1 MHGRVVLALVA
12 CAAGSFEHLH
22 ILPDND
28 ALTELWFIGDL
39 HGDVGC
45 ARQWVAR
52 SGLVAFDAAG
62 PRWTGRAG
70 SALVFL
76 GDYVDKGVHSSDVLA
91 LVRSLVEAFPDR
103 VAAIMGNHDLFL
115 YLDATLDG
123 SDPRRPMRMSVQ
135 AYPYSFFHPEEYAA
149 SPFTT
154 KRDDDG
160 EVLDALLESLLFVYE
175 TRATRKVLV
184 PTPSAPAPAG
194 RGRVSLFDVAPR
206 FRDDGALAAKVAGR
220 LDEWRVDYAAGLR
233 DSGLVDFLRARPV
246 VAIVGD
252 ALVVHGGLPPE
263 YATDA
268 LPALVAELRATPWA
282 NLSTAA
288 MRLAAEAT
296 QDRSFHREG
305 GCAAAAA
312 VLAATGAARIVVG
325 HTPGDD
331 VRELC
336 GGAVLAA
343 DSSLSRPFRANGNYY
358 CAVANHKPGG
368 SCDTPEARCEGSV
381 ATLTRASADDPWP
394 RHALRVAID
403 GGRTRAADDDDAPA
417 DGPGRARG
425 LATAAAVGGL
435 ASWWLGAGREK
446 PRHRASDDPSDDGP
460 VAEEPAAPDAPP
472 EDGDATT

>member
-91 LVRSLVEAFPDR
+91 RQRRRRGLPDR
-103 VAAIMGNHDLFL
+103 AAAIMGNHDLFL

-149 SPFTT
+149 SPFTA

-175 TRATRKVLV
+175 TRATRTVLV
-184 PTPSAPAPAG
+184 PTPSAPARRRRQP
-194 RGRVSLFDVAPR
+194 
-206 FRDDGALAAKVAGR
+206 
-220 LDEWRVDYAAGLR
+220 LR
-233 DSGLVDFLRARPV
+233 R
-246 VAIVGD
+246 
-252 ALVVHGGLPPE
+252 
-263 YATDA
+263 
-268 LPALVAELRATPWA
+268 
-282 NLSTAA
+282 
-288 MRLAAEAT
+288 
-296 QDRSFHREG
+296 
-305 GCAAAAA
+305 
-312 VLAATGAARIVVG
+312 
-325 HTPGDD
+325 
-331 VRELC
+331 
-336 GGAVLAA
+336 
-343 DSSLSRPFRANGNYY
+343 
-358 CAVANHKPGG
+358 
-368 SCDTPEARCEGSV
+368 
-381 ATLTRASADDPWP
+381 
-394 RHALRVAID
+394 
-403 GGRTRAADDDDAPA
+403 RAA
-417 DGPGRARG
+417 
-425 LATAAAVGGL
+425 L
-435 ASWWLGAGREK
+435 
-446 PRHRASDDPSDDGP
+446 
-460 VAEEPAAPDAPP
+460 
-472 EDGDATT
+472 